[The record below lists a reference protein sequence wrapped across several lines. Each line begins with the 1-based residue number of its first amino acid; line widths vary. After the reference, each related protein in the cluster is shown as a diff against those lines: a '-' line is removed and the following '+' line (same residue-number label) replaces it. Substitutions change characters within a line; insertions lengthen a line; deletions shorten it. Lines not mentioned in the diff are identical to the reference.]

1 MTDGSTSIAVP
12 TPTPA
17 RLRAERVAV
26 STVFAVNGALFGN
39 WVPRIPEI
47 ADRVHASPGLLGVV
61 LLALAGG
68 GVLAMPYAGRLCE
81 RKSSTRVVPWAGVAD
96 ALALPLVAVAA
107 FTGSAAVLASALLVF
122 GAAAG
127 ATDVSMNA
135 NAVAI
140 VRRAQR
146 PLMPGFHALYSVGG
160 MIGAGMGSLAIR
172 LGLGLATH
180 FLIAAGVGVVA
191 VLGVARRLAPDPP
204 VAATPVEPVEPAPV
218 RRRGMGALVRRFD
231 VLLLVFGGVAL
242 CSGVAEGAM
251 ADWTALFLRDVRHTT
266 DAVGGIGYA
275 AFAVS
280 MAVVRFS
287 GGAILRRW
295 SPATVLVAGSAL
307 TAAGILVAIGL
318 PPALAAIVGFAAVGA
333 GSGFGFPIA
342 LNAAGAHRIGAGPAI
357 GIVTTLGYTGILLGP
372 PLIGGLAQLAGL
384 RVGLAAV
391 AVVAAIGGTLAYRYR
406 AALRSHD
413 PSREAEPAAHRPT
426 DGTLGVHG

>member
-1 MTDGSTSIAVP
+1 MTDGSASRTAPAP
-12 TPTPA
+12 TRA
-17 RLRAERVAV
+17 RLRAERAAV

-39 WVPRIPEI
+39 WVPRIPAI
-47 ADRVHASPGLLGVV
+47 TDLVHASPGLLGVV
-61 LLALAGG
+61 LLCLAGG
-68 GVLAMPYAGRLCE
+68 GVVAMPYFGRLCA
-81 RKSSTRVVPWAGVAD
+81 RRSSTRVVPWAGVAD
-96 ALALPLVAVAA
+96 AAALPLVALAA
-107 FTGSAAVLASALLVF
+107 HTHSPAVLALALFVF

-160 MIGAGMGSLAIR
+160 MVGAGMGSLAIR
-172 LGLGLATH
+172 LGLGLVTH
-180 FLIAAGVGVVA
+180 FVIAAALGA
-191 VLGVARRLAPDPP
+191 ACVLAVARWLAPDRAEPDTP
-204 VAATPVEPVEPAPV
+204 AAAPALPAALAAPAEPAAPARPRFSPRSAL
-218 RRRGMGALVRRFD
+218 RRVD

-251 ADWTALFLRDVRHTT
+251 ADWTALFLRDVRHTS

-275 AFAVS
+275 AFAVA

-287 GGAILRRW
+287 GGAILTRW
-295 SPATVLVAGSAL
+295 APAAVLVAGSTL
-307 TAAGILVAIGL
+307 TAVGILVAIGV
-318 PPALAAIVGFAAVGA
+318 PVAAAGIIGFAAVGA

-342 LNAAGAHRIGAGPAI
+342 LNAAGAHRLGAGPAI

-372 PLIGGLAQLAGL
+372 PLIGGLSQLAGL

-391 AVVAAIGGTLAYRYR
+391 AVVAAIGGTLAYTYR
-406 AALRSHD
+406 AALLQYD
-413 PSREAEPAAHRPT
+413 PSRL
-426 DGTLGVHG
+426 D

>member
-1 MTDGSTSIAVP
+1 MTDGSTSVAVP
-12 TPTPA
+12 TPSRG

-47 ADRVHASPGLLGVV
+47 ADRVRASPGVLGVV

-68 GVLAMPYAGRLCE
+68 GVLSMPYAGRLCE
-81 RKSSTRVVPWAGVAD
+81 RRSSTRVVPWAGVAD
-96 ALALPLVAVAA
+96 ALALPLVALAA
-107 FTGSAAVLASALLVF
+107 FTGSAPVLALALLVF

-180 FLIAAGVGVVA
+180 FLIAAGLGVAA
-191 VLGVARRLAPDPP
+191 VLGVARWLAPDPP
-204 VAATPVEPVEPAPV
+204 PTAAPAPAPTGP
-218 RRRGMGALVRRFD
+218 RRRGIRAVVRRFD

-287 GGAILRRW
+287 GGTILRRW
-295 SPATVLVAGSAL
+295 APATVLVAGSAL

-318 PPALAAIVGFAAVGA
+318 PPAAAAIVGFAAVGA

-391 AVVAAIGGTLAYRYR
+391 AVVAAIGGTLAYRWR
-406 AALRSHD
+406 AALREFD
-413 PSREAEPAAHRPT
+413 PSRETEPALDAAS
-426 DGTLGVHG
+426 